1 MVIKSIIMEKDVQD
15 LMGQK
20 TRQTLIQRIKNQYDE
35 SSWREFIEVYRPYI
49 AAIIRNMNV
58 KEDEIDD
65 HVQSVLIICWQ
76 KLPTFEYD
84 PFKGKFR
91 YWLSRISSYTVNNH
105 IRKLARR
112 NELSEKVDIPMSIPP
127 EIEKMAETE
136 WKSFIAKMAWENIV
150 SELSDKVKESFE
162 LIMKG
167 LKPADIGL
175 QLGVEENT
183 IHVYKRRV
191 EKKLFKEIQ
200 RLKAELG

>member
-1 MVIKSIIMEKDVQD
+1 
-15 LMGQK
+15 MGKK

-35 SSWREFIEVYRPYI
+35 QSWMEFINVYRPYI

-58 KEDEIDD
+58 PEDEIDD

-76 KLPTFEYD
+76 KLPDFDYD
-84 PFKGKFR
+84 PFKGRFR

-105 IRKLARR
+105 IRKIARR
-112 NELSEKVDIPMSIPP
+112 NELSEKMEIPHSIPS
-127 EIEKMAETE
+127 EVEKMAEQE
-136 WKSFIAKMAWENIV
+136 WKSFISKLAWENIQKDL
-150 SELSDKVKESFE
+150 SEKVRASFE

-167 LKPADIGL
+167 KKPSDIGVEL
-175 QLGVEENT
+175 DVEENT

-200 RLKAELG
+200 TLKAELG